1 MEDQSNNTKN
11 QILIKAVGLSYVLS
25 SLLTENL
32 EIVCLEIKGEQNYG
46 QMFDK
51 LTKLKGAS
59 RNAFRVLEKS
69 IDTDDIKQLK
79 DEIEQTLDELWG
91 AN

>member
-1 MEDQSNNTKN
+1 
-11 QILIKAVGLSYVLS
+11 
-25 SLLTENL
+25 
-32 EIVCLEIKGEQNYG
+32 
-46 QMFDK
+46 MFDK